1 MRTFLFHVYEEM
13 KNGYTIKV
21 IQAKNVIK
29 GVFIYMEYLY
39 RKNKYKKVI
48 QKTIKIIMCLRRFL
62 CRNWFQFIKVKFAF
76 HIIMYIITKSNNQG
90 ATKSSPCKQTFT
102 CEINCWMFS
111 GIPTRADVGNNYNL
125 PQMWIGMNTWTCLGQ
140 IKFRN
145 ANFVICSIAS
155 THLPSMVNNM
165 GSSLVAMEAQRKL
178 DFLTF
183 DFEW

>member
-1 MRTFLFHVYEEM
+1 MHLKTTCIENFLSYKIVLQLEFFWTFDVNWSMRTFFFHVYEEM

-39 RKNKYKKVI
+39 RKDKYKKVT

-76 HIIMYIITKSNNQG
+76 HIIMYIITNSNNQG

-102 CEINCWMFS
+102 CEINC
-111 GIPTRADVGNNYNL
+111 
-125 PQMWIGMNTWTCLGQ
+125 
-140 IKFRN
+140 
-145 ANFVICSIAS
+145 
-155 THLPSMVNNM
+155 
-165 GSSLVAMEAQRKL
+165 
-178 DFLTF
+178 
-183 DFEW
+183 